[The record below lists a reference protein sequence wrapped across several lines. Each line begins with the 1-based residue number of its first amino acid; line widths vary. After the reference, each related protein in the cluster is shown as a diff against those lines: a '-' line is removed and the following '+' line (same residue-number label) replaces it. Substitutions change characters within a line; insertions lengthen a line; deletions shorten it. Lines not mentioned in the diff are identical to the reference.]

1 MGMDKI
7 ALHLMRCPKCG
18 NKHIYAFG
26 DMLESR
32 RDVLYWFM
40 CRDCGYNSPAYHDE
54 VSARSAFCEGKE
66 YGEEVTSS

>member
-1 MGMDKI
+1 MVKI
-7 ALHLMRCPKCG
+7 ALKMMRCPKCG
-18 NKHIYAFG
+18 NQHIDAFG

-54 VSARSAFCEGKE
+54 VRAKSAFCEGKE